1 MKRRGHR
8 IVRYADDILIL
19 SRSESAAKRALE
31 VATKILEV
39 DLKLTVNREKTHQTH
54 AAKGVKFLG
63 VEIGLSWIRIQRK
76 KVVAFKD
83 KVRRITRRNSPV
95 NLEQVISDLNPV
107 LRGWANYFRMANCKV
122 LLRELASWIRRR
134 LRSKQLSLWKK
145 PSRLIRRLHQLG
157 YQGDFPKMR
166 MRSWRS
172 SRSHYASWSM
182 PNKWLA
188 QLGLYDLAAV
198 PTGVLPELN

>member
-1 MKRRGHR
+1 
-8 IVRYADDILIL
+8 
-19 SRSESAAKRALE
+19 
-31 VATKILEV
+31 
-39 DLKLTVNREKTHQTH
+39 
-54 AAKGVKFLG
+54 
-63 VEIGLSWIRIQRK
+63 
-76 KVVAFKD
+76 
-83 KVRRITRRNSPV
+83 V
-95 NLEQVISDLNPV
+95 NLEQVIAELNPV
-107 LRGWANYFRMANCKV
+107 LRGWANYFRMANCKT
-122 LLRELASWIRRR
+122 LLGELASWIRRR

-182 PNKWLA
+182 PDKWLA
-188 QLGLYDLAAV
+188 ELGLYDLAAV